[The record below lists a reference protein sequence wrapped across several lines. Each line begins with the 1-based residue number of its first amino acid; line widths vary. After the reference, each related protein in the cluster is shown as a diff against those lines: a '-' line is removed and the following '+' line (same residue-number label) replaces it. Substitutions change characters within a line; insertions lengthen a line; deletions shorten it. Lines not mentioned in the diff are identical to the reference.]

1 MTKQPIDK
9 FELYLMATIKTIQ
22 KSYDKYQAR
31 NKPDADG
38 AMPDGYCDED
48 WSGLHAST
56 AELTLAQTI
65 LAKYRETKK
74 KRS

>member
-22 KSYDKYQAR
+22 KSHDKPR
-31 NKPDADG
+31 NLDPNSPDFDIFEQISYHVA
-38 AMPDGYCDED
+38 
-48 WSGLHAST
+48 AS
-56 AELTLAQTI
+56 ELVLAQTI

-74 KRS
+74 RS